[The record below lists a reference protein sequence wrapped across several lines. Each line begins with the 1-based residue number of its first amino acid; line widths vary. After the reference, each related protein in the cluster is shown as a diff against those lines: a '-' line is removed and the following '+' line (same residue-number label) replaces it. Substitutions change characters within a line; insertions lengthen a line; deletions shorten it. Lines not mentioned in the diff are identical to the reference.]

1 MRPPL
6 LLLTNDDGVQAPGL
20 RALAAALAELGRV
33 VVVAPERDN
42 SAIGHA
48 LTMRRP
54 LRVERLAEDWY
65 AVNGTPADCVV
76 LALEK
81 LLAEQR
87 PALVASGIN
96 PGPNI
101 GDDINYSGT
110 VSAAMEATMLGIP
123 ALSFSLAGE
132 PPHDYR
138 PAARFARC
146 LAFYV
151 LEHGLPADTLLNV
164 NYPALEPPRGVRL
177 TRQGRR
183 IYTGAVKET
192 CDPLGRPHYWIGGGV
207 ASVDQRH
214 DTDGATVE
222 EGYVSITPLH
232 FDFTNYQALER
243 LRQQLAFP
251 QSAAG
256 ELVVES
262 SLPVGPR
269 PGAEDQGEG
278 NGEEGG

>member
-1 MRPPL
+1 MSPPL

-20 RALAAALAELGRV
+20 RALASALAALGRV

-54 LRVERLAEDWY
+54 LRVERVAPDWY

-76 LALEK
+76 LAFEK
-81 LLAEQR
+81 LLAGQR

-110 VSAAMEATMLGIP
+110 VSAAMEAAMLGVP
-123 ALSFSLAGE
+123 ALSLSLAGD
-132 PPHDYR
+132 PPHDYG
-138 PAARFARC
+138 PAARFARR
-146 LAFYV
+146 LACHV

-164 NYPALEPPRGVRL
+164 NYPAVEVPRGVRL

-183 IYTGAVKET
+183 IYSGAVKET
-192 CDPLGRPHYWIGGGV
+192 RDPWGRPHYWIGGGV

-214 DTDGATVE
+214 DTDGAAVE
-222 EGYVSITPLH
+222 EGYVSVTPLH
-232 FDFTNYQALER
+232 FDLTNYQALET
-243 LRQQLAFP
+243 LRH
-251 QSAAG
+251 G
-256 ELVVES
+256 LVFQ
-262 SLPVGPR
+262 R
-269 PGAEDQGEG
+269 GAEGEPLVASRRP
-278 NGEEGG
+278 EE